1 MRPTARFHR
10 VSLAILLSAA
20 LAAGCGGSP
29 ASPTPP
35 VDQFP
40 DAPRITCPSAVSVTS
55 SNNQPTVVVYG
66 SATSSGAPPVS
77 VSCTPASL
85 TVFPI
90 GLTTVTCTATDA
102 RQRTASCTFGVT
114 VVAPPTISLARFV
127 AFGDSMTLGEDGNAS
142 ASVRPTVVFPAAKT
156 YPGVLQ
162 KALASRY
169 TAQAPKVDNRGV
181 AGERLSDAG
190 TRSRFSSVVGG
201 GSYDAV
207 LIMEGANDVA
217 DRDDRTI
224 AAAIDGLR
232 QMLRDARSRGVRPY
246 LATIPPE
253 VPGGRRALAWSYVPL
268 FNDQVRALA
277 TSEDVT
283 VVEVYQ
289 ALITDTNR
297 FIGADGLHL
306 TEDGYARVADAFF
319 QALKGTLE
327 RLPTLTFSP
336 TNSGFL
342 RR

>member
-1 MRPTARFHR
+1 M
-10 VSLAILLSAA
+10 
-20 LAAGCGGSP
+20 
-29 ASPTPP
+29 
-35 VDQFP
+35 Q
-40 DAPRITCPSAVSVTS
+40 S

-66 SATSSGAPPVS
+66 SATTSSGAPPVS

-102 RQRTASCTFGVT
+102 RQRTGSCTFDVT
-114 VVAPPTISLARFV
+114 VVAPPTISLTRFV

-142 ASVRPTVVFPAAKT
+142 ASVGPTVVFPAAKT

-162 KALASRY
+162 RALESRY
-169 TAQAPKVDNRGV
+169 TAQALKVDNRGV
-181 AGERLSDAG
+181 RGERLSDAG
-190 TRSRFSSVVGG
+190 TRSRFSSLVGG

-207 LIMEGANDVA
+207 LIMEGANDVS
-217 DRDDRTI
+217 DRDDRAI
-224 AAAIDGLR
+224 AAAINSLR

-253 VPGGRRALAWSYVPL
+253 VPGGSRALAWNYVPP
-268 FNDQVRALA
+268 FNEQVRTLA
-277 TSEDVT
+277 TSEGVT

-289 ALITDTNR
+289 GLITDTNR
-297 FIGADGLHL
+297 FIGTDGLHL
-306 TEDGYARVADAFF
+306 TEDGYARVADVFF

-327 RLPTLTFSP
+327 RLPTFAFSP
-336 TNSGFL
+336 THSGFL